1 MRRVEC
7 SVVYRV
13 EGGETTRSFTGRLA
27 DLYSRDGAEFVM
39 FEEGESVRLD
49 RALTVDGV
57 DFIGEGAI
65 AWPYAI
71 YIVFFQRPIAD

>member
-49 RALTVDGV
+49 RVLMVVEG

>member
-7 SVVYRV
+7 SVVYRA
-13 EGGETTRSFTGRLA
+13 EGGDTTRSFTGRLA

-49 RALTVDGV
+49 RVLAVDEV
-57 DFIGEGAI
+57 DFIGDGAV

-71 YIVFFQRPIAD
+71 YTVFFQRPIAD

>member
-13 EGGETTRSFTGRLA
+13 EGGETTRSYTGRLA

>member
-13 EGGETTRSFTGRLA
+13 EVGETTRSFTGRLA

>member
-1 MRRVEC
+1 MR
-7 SVVYRV
+7 SY
-13 EGGETTRSFTGRLA
+13 TGRLA

>member
-1 MRRVEC
+1 
-7 SVVYRV
+7 
-13 EGGETTRSFTGRLA
+13 
-27 DLYSRDGAEFVM
+27 M

-49 RALTVDGV
+49 RVLTVDEV
-57 DFIGEGAI
+57 DFIDEGAI

>member
-1 MRRVEC
+1 
-7 SVVYRV
+7 
-13 EGGETTRSFTGRLA
+13 
-27 DLYSRDGAEFVM
+27 M

-57 DFIGEGAI
+57 DFDGEGAV

-71 YIVFFQRPIAD
+71 YIVFFQRPIAA

>member
-13 EGGETTRSFTGRLA
+13 EGCETTRSFTGRLA

>member
-27 DLYSRDGAEFVM
+27 DLYSRDGAGFVM

-49 RALTVDGV
+49 RVLTVDEV
-57 DFIGEGAI
+57 NFVGEGAI

>member
-1 MRRVEC
+1 MR
-7 SVVYRV
+7 SY
-13 EGGETTRSFTGRLA
+13 TGRLA

-49 RALTVDGV
+49 RVLTVDEV

>member
-1 MRRVEC
+1 
-7 SVVYRV
+7 
-13 EGGETTRSFTGRLA
+13 
-27 DLYSRDGAEFVM
+27 M

-49 RALTVDGV
+49 SVLTVDEV

>member
-1 MRRVEC
+1 MR
-7 SVVYRV
+7 SY
-13 EGGETTRSFTGRLA
+13 TGRLA

-39 FEEGESVRLD
+39 FVEGESVRLD